1 MIIDLILD
9 RQDGF
14 GYSPKEFYDEVS
26 EYDEDGWEIA
36 RALDSGTERDIKK
49 ALCDYVVNND
59 YNADI
64 CDYINSV
71 KWLEEEPSKRTFN
84 MYIPESKR
92 LKKNRLTERGD
103 YNDACFRAKSIVRGL
118 KRDFDVETIRLAF
131 KSVLDDEKMA
141 EKILRPLSKRVKE
154 SVDYNG
160 DFWKS
165 MEDVLDDNIGG
176 YGSFHSHDGH
186 SYDGYWSWNKGYVQG
201 NFDIQYYMEQAFME
215 HNWERYIEKEDF
227 YSSKKDTV
235 ETYLDKY
242 NAQSFSYFLK
252 DKDMTYEDFKKL
264 EGDDLIDLEDEFLES
279 YQFYEGLPTIRVQFQ
294 YREDS
299 HKMSDTE
306 KEEIFW
312 YADLVGEYDR
322 TILDIVEGTF
332 DFEKDASEEEI
343 ADKIADICQE
353 INKKVGDF
361 IKTY

>member
-1 MIIDLILD
+1 M
-9 RQDGF
+9 
-14 GYSPKEFYDEVS
+14 EM
-26 EYDEDGWEIA
+26 
-36 RALDSGTERDIKK
+36 KK
-49 ALCDYVVNND
+49 TRRNMKMKKT
-59 YNADI
+59 
-64 CDYINSV
+64 INQY
-71 KWLEEEPSKRTFN
+71 R
-84 MYIPESKR
+84 ESKMLR
-92 LKKNRLTERGD
+92 RRK
-103 YNDACFRAKSIVRGL
+103 
-118 KRDFDVETIRLAF
+118 IR
-131 KSVLDDEKMA
+131 
-141 EKILRPLSKRVKE
+141 E

-160 DFWKS
+160 EFWKS
-165 MEDVLDDNIGG
+165 MEDVLADNING
-176 YGSFHSHDGH
+176 YGSFYSHDGH

-215 HNWERYIEKEDF
+215 HNWEKYIEKEDF
-227 YSSKKDTV
+227 YSNKNDTV

-242 NAQSFSYFLK
+242 NAQSFSYFLQ

-279 YQFYEGLPTIRVQFQ
+279 YHFYEGLPMIRVQFQ

-343 ADKIADICQE
+343 ADKIANVCKE
-353 INKKVGDF
+353 INKKVGDY
-361 IKTY
+361 IETY